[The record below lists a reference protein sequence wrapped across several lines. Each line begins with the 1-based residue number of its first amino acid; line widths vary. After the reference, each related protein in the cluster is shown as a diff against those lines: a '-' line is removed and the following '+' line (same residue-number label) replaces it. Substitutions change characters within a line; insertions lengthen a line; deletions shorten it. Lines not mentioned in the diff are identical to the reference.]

1 MCTATDYVHI
11 LTVYK
16 CVSSTHETRDDV
28 NRYRSTTEGSCA
40 RACAL
45 KKRQD
50 STRKS
55 YGFTR
60 GTALLVARASHM
72 SYTHYSNTL
81 GFRVYYSQEK
91 QANRLG
97 KPYKPLPYFR
107 TSRFSRGCSL
117 FLFCRGVK
125 YRPASRI
132 SGRRAGSYV
141 RATSRATV
149 RLYLA
154 YRRHSM
160 RTENREQRTLPVA
173 CAGLCCGSV
182 FFVSG

>member
-81 GFRVYYSQEK
+81 GRLASLAGVRCSSFVAASNIGRLLGSQ
-91 QANRLG
+91 AVGPAPTYALLHG
-97 KPYKPLPYFR
+97 LPYGF
-107 TSRFSRGCSL
+107 
-117 FLFCRGVK
+117 
-125 YRPASRI
+125 I
-132 SGRRAGSYV
+132 SHIGAI
-141 RATSRATV
+141 AD
-149 RLYLA
+149 
-154 YRRHSM
+154 SM
-160 RTENREQRTLPVA
+160 RTENPENNAPSLSPVQG
-173 CAGLCCGSV
+173 CAV
-182 FFVSG
+182 AQFFLFQARSRNFN